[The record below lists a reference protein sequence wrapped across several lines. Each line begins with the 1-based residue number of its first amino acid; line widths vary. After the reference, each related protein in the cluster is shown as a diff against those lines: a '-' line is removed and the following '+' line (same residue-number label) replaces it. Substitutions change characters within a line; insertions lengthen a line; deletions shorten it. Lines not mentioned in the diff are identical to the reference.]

1 MIGTNMDTITKKL
14 SKKSGSEMR
23 QRKHCL
29 HCRLLPDEKAT
40 INTRASELGISA
52 SRYLREAALGMPHR
66 PPKRRLPTFAEKSLA
81 QVLGQLGRVGNNLN
95 QLTQI
100 SHIAG
105 QVPDSLRLNAL
116 LHELRAVMSSVVEVL
131 E

>member
-1 MIGTNMDTITKKL
+1 
-14 SKKSGSEMR
+14 MR

-29 HCRLLPDEKAT
+29 HCRLLPDEKTT
-40 INTRASELGISA
+40 ISTRAAQLGISV
-52 SRYLREAALGMPHR
+52 SQYLRQAALGAPHR
-66 PPKRRLPTFAEKSLA
+66 PPKKRLPTFAEKSLA

-105 QVPDSLRLNAL
+105 QVPDSIRLNAL
-116 LHELRAVMSSVVEVL
+116 LRELKAVMFSVVEVL